1 MIRAPLVLNSY
12 VGIGF
17 KSPES
22 SPEQVPHTPQ
32 EHADSPRAHLLC
44 DVIVTGIDAVAEQV
58 LGAAI
63 TAAEV
68 TVVHELPVGWRAPA
82 CHVCH
87 SLGPNSGYGLGEFS
101 VQGLPE
107 ERSQEDYST

>member
-1 MIRAPLVLNSY
+1 

-22 SPEQVPHTPQ
+22 SPEQVPHTSQ
-32 EHADSPRAHLLC
+32 ERADSARAHLLC
-44 DVIVTGIDAVAEQV
+44 DVIVTGVDAVTEQV

-68 TVVHELPVGWRAPA
+68 TVVHELPVGVEGTCLPCLPQPGPQLRLRA
-82 CHVCH
+82 
-87 SLGPNSGYGLGEFS
+87 G
-101 VQGLPE
+101 
-107 ERSQEDYST
+107 